1 MGSFDSHGIPG
12 RFILAWLCFCFQKML
27 PRKTPPLLEV
37 LLKIVGNLKW
47 TPPKWLTTWIISND
61 SDSNPQFDTLYTFS
75 YIFFVPPSF
84 PEGVFPPNGLLPL
97 FFGVTSTYIPIIG
110 TIMAS
115 SLEPLQK
122 QRNQGKRKF
131 GTWPVALKW
140 FLGLTPET
148 EQRTTIKKGCHLL
161 ISAPSCEDVMR
172 C

>member
-1 MGSFDSHGIPG
+1 
-12 RFILAWLCFCFQKML
+12 
-27 PRKTPPLLEV
+27 
-37 LLKIVGNLKW
+37 
-47 TPPKWLTTWIISND
+47 
-61 SDSNPQFDTLYTFS
+61 
-75 YIFFVPPSF
+75 
-84 PEGVFPPNGLLPL
+84 
-97 FFGVTSTYIPIIG
+97 
-110 TIMAS
+110 MAS

-172 C
+172 CFFFTLDKHIFFQMGCFNILHVSIWNSKSWQVPPAPPIPNQLPRRNKALLRDYPPRYLNNLLIRACFFWGVGALRGSSLGFP